1 MNVHVFSVYVWIIER
16 MKSILQ
22 DIENHDKYLLR
33 DFVKHVDEHKGE
45 SDEEDYPG
53 SNYLDR
59 DDEGHPGNDD
69 EYA

>member
-1 MNVHVFSVYVWIIER
+1 MTYF
-16 MKSILQ
+16 
-22 DIENHDKYLLR
+22 LR
-33 DFVKHVDEHKGE
+33 DFVEHVDEYKGE